1 MMIGIYLTGKFSLE
15 LLYTV
20 CSRRV
25 KFKAMHVPIMFHI
38 YPDQKFHACMLKSYI
53 FVHAERK
60 ALSLTF
66 ACSVPF
72 LTAVPYLAGIVKMA
86 GQCLIGFLNL

>member
-1 MMIGIYLTGKFSLE
+1 MMIGIYLSKFSLE
-15 LLYTV
+15 LYTV

-72 LTAVPYLAGIVKMA
+72 LTAVPYL
-86 GQCLIGFLNL
+86 NL